1 MGDRVKVL
9 VIDDEKSIR
18 TFLKTAL
25 SAQSYQVINAASGQ
39 TGIET
44 ALAEKPDIILL
55 DLGLPDI
62 DGVEVTRQVRQLLQT
77 TIIIV
82 SVRGSEGDKIAAL
95 DAGADDY
102 LVKPFAIGEL
112 LARIRAALRRTSQL
126 SGEPVFNSLDLTVDL
141 MSRRVTVGQKDVQ
154 LTSNEYGLLHLL
166 ITHVDRVLTHHYLLQ
181 GVWGSGYENDF
192 HLLQVNISR
201 LRVKIESDPAQ
212 PKLIITEPGVGY
224 VLKKISDGK

>member
-1 MGDRVKVL
+1 MDGDRAPL
-9 VIDDEKSIR
+9 QHGLKSIYEQVVYH
-18 TFLKTAL
+18 LIDL
-25 SAQSYQVINAASGQ
+25 SQINVDAPQV
-39 TGIET
+39 
-44 ALAEKPDIILL
+44 
-55 DLGLPDI
+55 LGNGEFVANVRFSQHESRLMNPDI

-95 DAGADDY
+95 DAGANDY

-112 LARIRAALRRTSQL
+112 LARIRAALPRTSQL

-212 PKLIITEPGVGY
+212 PKLIITEPSMDTY
-224 VLKKISDGK
+224 